1 MPIIEPLWL
10 ARLDPCQ
17 ERMGIVRCRRVDLND
32 QHRWDRTRHAC
43 LPHDQNI
50 LKEARVHMRLLIRN
64 ANLFDASTLS
74 FVGETSLIAEDG
86 VIVSQG
92 ETASADV
99 EIDASGAFMLPGFI
113 DGHVHFRLATLDFNK
128 LARWSEVEFG
138 LAMGRLA
145 EETAARGFTTVRDLG
160 GDVEGLMRAIRTG
173 MTQGPRIVRAG
184 RMLTQTGGHGDVES
198 GPRAVPTCACEMR
211 HTAFGIVADGVDAVR
226 KAARHNLRDGSDFLK
241 IHVSGGVA
249 SPSDPLESVQ
259 YTPEE
264 IAAVVEE
271 ARHRQTYVAAHAYSP
286 ESIKMAVENG
296 VRTIEHGNLIDQASA
311 AAVKAHDAVLVPTL
325 ATYEAMDV
333 FGERLGLP
341 KSNRDKN
348 KKVLD
353 AGLASLETAREAGV
367 VMGWGT
373 DLIGETQNLQARE
386 FAIRAEV
393 ETGKEILNAMYNV
406 NPSLC
411 HLEGKIGTLAPGAF
425 ADIVLT
431 DVNPLENIS
440 ALGEPDALS
449 HVIMGGKVIR
459 QP

>member
-1 MPIIEPLWL
+1 M
-10 ARLDPCQ
+10 
-17 ERMGIVRCRRVDLND
+17 
-32 QHRWDRTRHAC
+32 
-43 LPHDQNI
+43 
-50 LKEARVHMRLLIRN
+50 IRN
-64 ANLFDASTLS
+64 ANLFDTDTLS
-74 FVGETSLIAEDG
+74 FSGETSLVVEDG
-86 VIVSQG
+86 VIVSHG
-92 ETASADV
+92 EPDGGGV
-99 EIDASGAFMLPGFI
+99 EIDARGAFMLPGFI

-145 EETAARGFTTVRDLG
+145 EETVARGFTTVRDLG

-173 MTQGPRIVRAG
+173 MTRGPRIVRAG
-184 RMLTQTGGHGDVES
+184 RMLTQTGGHGDAES

-264 IAAVVEE
+264 IATVVEE

-286 ESIKMAVENG
+286 ESITMAVENG
-296 VRTIEHGNLIDQASA
+296 VHTIEHGNLIDKGSA
-311 AAVKAHDAVLVPTL
+311 AAVKAHNAVLVPTL

-341 KSNRDKN
+341 QSNRDKN
-348 KKVLD
+348 KTVLD
-353 AGLASLETAREAGV
+353 AGLASLEVAREAGV
-367 VMGWGT
+367 IMGWGT
-373 DLIGETQNLQARE
+373 DLIGETQNRQARE

-393 ETGKEILNAMYNV
+393 ESGKEILRAMYKV
-406 NPSLC
+406 NPTLC
-411 HLEGKIGTLAPGAF
+411 HLEGKVGTLEVGAF

-431 DVNPLENIS
+431 NVNPLENIS
-440 ALGEPDALS
+440 ALAEPEALS
-449 HVIMGGKVIR
+449 HVIMGGKVVF

>member
-1 MPIIEPLWL
+1 
-10 ARLDPCQ
+10 
-17 ERMGIVRCRRVDLND
+17 
-32 QHRWDRTRHAC
+32 
-43 LPHDQNI
+43 
-50 LKEARVHMRLLIRN
+50 MRLLIRN
-64 ANLFDASTLS
+64 ANLLDTGSLS
-74 FVGETSLIAEDG
+74 FVGETSLLIDGG
-86 VIVSQG
+86 VIVSHG
-92 ETASADV
+92 ETGAADV
-99 EIDASGAFMLPGFI
+99 EIDAGGAFMLPGFI

-145 EETAARGFTTVRDLG
+145 EQAVARGFTTVRDLG

-173 MTQGPRIVRAG
+173 MAQGPRIVRAG
-184 RMLTQTGGHGDVES
+184 RMLTQTGGHGDAES

-259 YTPEE
+259 YTAEE
-264 IAAVVEE
+264 IATVVEE

-286 ESIKMAVENG
+286 ESIQMAVENG
-296 VRTIEHGNLIDQASA
+296 VHTIEHGNLIDKASA
-311 AAVKAHDAVLVPTL
+311 GAIAKRDAVLVPTL

-341 KSNRDKN
+341 QSNRDKN
-348 KKVLD
+348 KVVLE
-353 AGLASLETAREAGV
+353 AGVASLEVARAAGV
-367 VMGWGT
+367 TMGFGT
-373 DLIGETQNLQARE
+373 DLIGETQNRQARE

-393 ETGKEILNAMYNV
+393 ETGKDILKAMYHV
-406 NPSLC
+406 NPTLC
-411 HLEGKIGTLAPGAF
+411 HLNGKIGTLQIGAA

-431 DVNPLENIS
+431 EINPLEDIS
-440 ALGEPDALS
+440 ALAEPDAVS
-449 HVIMGGKVIR
+449 HVIMGGKVVR

>member
-1 MPIIEPLWL
+1 
-10 ARLDPCQ
+10 
-17 ERMGIVRCRRVDLND
+17 
-32 QHRWDRTRHAC
+32 
-43 LPHDQNI
+43 
-50 LKEARVHMRLLIRN
+50 MRLLIRN
-64 ANLFDASTLS
+64 ANLFDTSSLS
-74 FVGETSLIAEDG
+74 FVGETSLLADDG
-86 VIVSQG
+86 VIVSHG
-92 ETASADV
+92 ETGSADV
-99 EIDASGAFMLPGFI
+99 ELDAGGSFMLPGFI

-145 EETAARGFTTVRDLG
+145 EDTVARGFTTVRDLG
-160 GDVEGLMRAIRTG
+160 GDVEGLMRAIRAG

-184 RMLTQTGGHGDVES
+184 RMLTQTGGHGDAES

-264 IAAVVEE
+264 IAAVVAE

-311 AAVKAHDAVLVPTL
+311 AAVKAHEAVLVPTL

-333 FGERLGLP
+333 FGEKLGLP
-341 KSNRDKN
+341 QSNRDKN
-348 KKVLD
+348 KTVLN
-353 AGLASLETAREAGV
+353 AGLASLEIARDAGV

-373 DLIGETQNLQARE
+373 DLIGETQNRQARE

-393 ETGKEILNAMYNV
+393 ETGKEILHAMYKV

-411 HLEGKIGTLAPGAF
+411 HLEGKIGTLAAGAF

-440 ALGEPDALS
+440 ALAEPEALS